1 MSDAKPK
8 RAPAA
13 KAPPHPFVPSD
24 FFVFRTPLL
33 PFDELVAWSADLEAP
48 AAVDDPG
55 RLEQAL
61 AADRARLRARLRAA
75 LERPEIREALFVAS
89 PSLDESLPLWLEKP
103 DSERGL
109 KVERTLT
116 RYFPRM
122 AGRSTPF
129 GLFSGCSMG
138 RIGGGRIDGGHTD
151 GDTRLRVAPRSAYR
165 RHTRLDMDYLFA
177 LAEALGKDETLQKG
191 LRYRPNTSLYQA
203 AGRLRY
209 AESRLDGKLR
219 SYHLVA
225 VEPTP
230 YLEATIERTRQG
242 AFIADLAEA
251 LVNPAEEIDREDAD
265 AFIADLIASQ
275 LLVPEL
281 MPAVTGPEPI
291 HDLVAQLAAHPTA
304 APLAERLDAVRLR
317 LAALDEHG
325 PGSSPERYREAVQL
339 LEGLP
344 AEPELPRLFQVD
356 MAKPA
361 PEATLGGEPLA
372 ELLRGAA
379 LLHRLS
385 PPSSGEDA
393 MSRFREAFSSR
404 YEGKSVPLVEALD
417 EESGIG
423 FDRSN
428 APSAEGS
435 PLLEGLAFPPASD
448 EEPLRWRGRQSLLL
462 RKVEEA
468 VAAHA
473 LEIAL
478 SEEDLKTLE
487 NPRPQALPTSF
498 AIFGTFAAASEEA
511 LRSGDFRLT
520 LQGASGPSGANLLG
534 RFCHV
539 DPRLGEAVERYL
551 RKEEALEPRALFA
564 EVVHLPEGR
573 IGNVLLRP
581 VLREH
586 EIVYLGRSGTPPE
599 RQIPI
604 TDLWV
609 SVDGNRVVVRSASL
623 GREII
628 PRLTTAHNFNLRGL
642 GIYRFL
648 CSLQYQGVSSLSFS
662 WGPLDQAAFLP
673 RVVVGRIVLS
683 RARWRLPDS
692 VIKPLG
698 ELRGVR
704 LFQEVT
710 ALRRRLRLPRWV
722 AVVDADNLLPVDLD
736 NVLSIESFVHLIKG
750 RSEVLLQELFPGPD
764 DLCANGPEGRFVH
777 EVVLP
782 LLRTPPETV
791 AASAPAPASSP
802 TPPAASPA
810 VDPAANSA
818 VSSAASGVPRVPSS
832 ERSFLPGSEWL
843 YAKIYCGT
851 ATADRALSALVAPFV
866 EQSLSSGAAD
876 GWFFIRYGDPDWHV
890 RLRLHGPAQRLAA
903 EVLPA
908 LHAEC
913 APLIESGELAKVV
926 LDTYEREIERY
937 GGPRGILLAEQL
949 FQADSE
955 AALAIVETLAGDEGA
970 DARWR
975 LTLRGIDFL
984 LDDFGYSL
992 EARHALLKRIRE
1004 SFGREFR
1011 VNSLFEKQLGDRYRK
1026 DRLAL
1031 EELLDP
1037 SKEEESMFAPGFAI
1051 LRRRS
1056 ERLAPTVAHLREAE
1070 RAGHL
1075 TLSIDQ
1081 LLPSYIHMLANRLLR
1096 SAARAQELVV
1106 YDFLERLYLSRQ
1118 VRGKKTGGSN
1128 QDGA

>member
-1 MSDAKPK
+1 
-8 RAPAA
+8 
-13 KAPPHPFVPSD
+13 
-24 FFVFRTPLL
+24 
-33 PFDELVAWSADLEAP
+33 
-48 AAVDDPG
+48 
-55 RLEQAL
+55 
-61 AADRARLRARLRAA
+61 
-75 LERPEIREALFVAS
+75 
-89 PSLDESLPLWLEKP
+89 
-103 DSERGL
+103 
-109 KVERTLT
+109 
-116 RYFPRM
+116 M

-129 GLFSGCSMG
+129 GLFSGCSIG
-138 RIGGGRIDGGHTD
+138 RVD
-151 GDTRLRVAPRSAYR
+151 GDTRLHVAPRAAYR

-177 LAEALGKDETLQKG
+177 LAEALGKDEALQKG

-203 AGRLRY
+203 AGRFRY

-230 YLEATIERTRQG
+230 YLEATIERSRQG
-242 AFIADLAEA
+242 AFLADLAEA
-251 LVNPAEEIDREDAD
+251 LVDPDEDIGREDAD
-265 AFIADLIASQ
+265 AFIGDLVASQ

-291 HDLVAQLAAHPTA
+291 HDLVAQLAAHPTGTA
-304 APLAERLDAVRLR
+304 IAERLEAVRLR
-317 LAALDEHG
+317 LAALDERG
-325 PGSSPERYREAVQL
+325 PGSSPERYREVVEL
-339 LEGLP
+339 LAGLP

-361 PEATLGGEPLA
+361 PDAALGGEPLA
-372 ELLRGAA
+372 ELLRGVA

-385 PPSSGEDA
+385 PSPSGEDA
-393 MSRFREAFSSR
+393 MGRFREAFSSR
-404 YEGKSVPLVEALD
+404 YEGRSVPLAEALD

-435 PLLEGLAFPPASD
+435 PLLEGLAFPPGD
-448 EEPLRWRGRQSLLL
+448 EEPMRWRGRQSLLL

-468 VAAHA
+468 VAGQAM
-473 LEIAL
+473 EITL
-478 SEEDLKTLE
+478 DEEDLKALE

-498 AIFGTFAAASEEA
+498 AIYGMFAAASEEA
-511 LRSGDFRLT
+511 LRGGDFRLIV
-520 LQGASGPSGANLLG
+520 QGVSGPSGANLLG

-539 DPRLGEAVERYL
+539 DPRLGEAVARYL

-564 EVVHLPEGR
+564 EIVHLPEGR

-581 VLREH
+581 VLRER
-586 EIVYLGRSGTPPE
+586 EIVYLGRSGAPPE
-599 RQIPI
+599 HQIPI

-609 SVDGNRVVVRSASL
+609 SVEGSRVVLRSASL

-648 CSLQYQGVSSLSFS
+648 CSLQFQGLSSFS
-662 WGPLDQAAFLP
+662 FNWGPLEQAAFLP
-673 RVVVGRIVLS
+673 RVVAGRIVLS
-683 RARWRLPDS
+683 RARWRLPES

-698 ELRGVR
+698 ELRGAR
-704 LFQEVT
+704 MFQEVT

-736 NVLSIESFVHLIKG
+736 NVLSIESFVHLVKG
-750 RSEVLLQELFPGPD
+750 RHEVLLQEFFPGPG
-764 DLCANGPEGRFVH
+764 DLCATGPEGRFVH

-782 LLRTPPETV
+782 LLRTPAEPRVASTSPPAAPRTSEAPET
-791 AASAPAPASSP
+791 AATMAAGAPAPATPDALAEQGGRP
-802 TPPAASPA
+802 TLS
-810 VDPAANSA
+810 
-818 VSSAASGVPRVPSS
+818 VPSA

-851 ATADRALSALVAPFV
+851 ATADRVLSLLVAPLV
-866 EQSLSSGAAD
+866 EQSLSTGAAD

-890 RLRLHGPAQRLAA
+890 RLRLHGPPQRLAA
-903 EVLPA
+903 EALPT
-908 LHAEC
+908 LHAAC
-913 APLIESGELAKVV
+913 APLLESGELARVV
-926 LDTYEREIERY
+926 LDTYEREVERY
-937 GGPRGILLAEQL
+937 GGPQGILLAEQL

-984 LDDFGYSL
+984 LDDFAYPL

-1026 DRLAL
+1026 ERLAL

-1037 SKEEESMFAPGFAI
+1037 TQEEESMLAPGFAI

-1056 ERLAPTVAHLREAE
+1056 EQHAPIVARLREAE
-1070 RAGHL
+1070 RAGRL

-1096 SAARAQELVV
+1096 SAARAQELVL
-1106 YDFLERLYLSRQ
+1106 YDFLERIYLSRQ
-1118 VRGKKTGGSN
+1118 VRGKKTGG
-1128 QDGA
+1128 